1 MGKVIIREPMRSG
14 HIGLNQKHMADPE
27 LVIEISFVNPKDER
41 LWPYK
46 YPLDREKIGS
56 YKTWTVKGVKLT
68 LVPLT
73 DLIRIIE

>member
-41 LWPYK
+41 LRPYK